1 MQSSTHKMHASPPA
15 IEHIAARRIPGLDGL
30 RALAVIAVVWH
41 HAHPGYTGFPISR
54 NGFLGVD
61 VFFVLSGF
69 LITTLLLQEER
80 STGGISLIG
89 FYLRRSLRIFPLYYA
104 VLLLMI
110 LYFTLTAKSSNA
122 GIFFQE
128 LPWHVTYLSNW
139 ISLKSMMAITWSLA
153 TEEQFYLA
161 WPPLFA
167 WLGVRAVWLI
177 LVFLAL
183 NQGINFGLFD
193 DFLYRNGFPVQS
205 LPLLQ
210 ITFTPILLGVVAAF
224 WIQTKS
230 FESLKSG
237 LKKWML
243 PLMTMIALL
252 AANID
257 GDIRGWPRL
266 LFHISIAILVVL
278 VVVSPKSLTVKILNW
293 KLLTHIGTVSYGI
306 YLFHMLVLYVI
317 HQVTGAYMLNHP
329 TLIFYSTMIFCTG
342 LATFS
347 YRIFELPVM
356 SLKSRFLR
364 SAGASY
370 VGAKVV

>member
-1 MQSSTHKMHASPPA
+1 M
-15 IEHIAARRIPGLDGL
+15 DGL

-41 HAHPGYTGFPISR
+41 HAHPGYANFPISR

-69 LITTLLLQEER
+69 LITTLLLQEKR
-80 STGGISLIG
+80 STGGISLVG

-104 VLLLMI
+104 VLLLMV
-110 LYFTLTAKSSNA
+110 LYFALTAKSSNA
-122 GIFFQE
+122 GVFFQE

-167 WLGVRAVWLI
+167 WLGVRAVWLL

-183 NQGINFGLFD
+183 NQGINFGMFD
-193 DFLYRNGFPVQS
+193 DFLNRNGFPVQS

-210 ITFTPILLGVVAAF
+210 ITFTPILLGVTAAF
-224 WIQTKS
+224 GIQTKT

-237 LKKWML
+237 VKNWML
-243 PLMTMIALL
+243 PLMTVITLL
-252 AANID
+252 IANID

-266 LFHISIAILVVL
+266 LFHISIAILLVL
-278 VVVSPKSLTVKILNW
+278 VVVTPKSPTVKILNW
-293 KLLTHIGTVSYGI
+293 KVLTHIGMVSYGI

-317 HQVTGAYMLNHP
+317 HQVTGENTFNHP
-329 TLIFYSTMIFCTG
+329 TLIFYSTIILCTG
-342 LATFS
+342 LATIS
-347 YRIFELPVM
+347 YMIFELPVM
-356 SLKSRFLR
+356 SLKSRLLR
-364 SAGASY
+364 SAGAPF
-370 VGAKVV
+370 VGAKVT